1 MNFYFASRISN
12 LKYIKAGSELSIWPH
27 IVHNLNR
34 YHLKSGKVWRNE
46 DLDKD
51 YMLTPSI
58 HFKKGKEPSGVPF
71 LYTGEIPDK
80 DIVIDKN
87 FPYKFKNKKRINV
100 EKLSLTQHFTLID
113 LSESIE
119 EFFSHLRKS

>member
-12 LKYIKAGSELSIWPH
+12 LKYIKPGSELSIWPH

-34 YHLKSGKVWRNE
+34 YHLKTGKVWRNE

-51 YMLTPSI
+51 YLLTPNI
-58 HFKKGKEPSGVPF
+58 YFKKGKEPEGVPF

-80 DIVIDKN
+80 DIIIDKN
-87 FPYKFKNKKRINV
+87 FPYKFGNKRSINV
-100 EKLSLTQHFTLID
+100 EKLSLTQHFTLIN

-119 EFFSHLRKS
+119 DFFSHLQKA